1 MENNNLPVVPEKS
14 LKEQIKKLLNKLMD
28 ILFTNHSEAVVIA
41 EFDENG
47 RRIDN
52 NEEIEVNE
60 VESDFDEAVI
70 KIEDEE
76 IDREHIEVEST
87 NEFEE
92 SLKVDLKTFEE
103 EKKLDDRRIEFI
115 DELEENPELMVNLS
129 MEKLKRI
136 EEYYDELIED
146 LDRKIAKASKKVS

>member
-1 MENNNLPVVPEKS
+1 M
-14 LKEQIKKLLNKLMD
+14 
-28 ILFTNHSEAVVIA
+28 
-41 EFDENG
+41 
-47 RRIDN
+47 
-52 NEEIEVNE
+52 
-60 VESDFDEAVI
+60 
-70 KIEDEE
+70 
-76 IDREHIEVEST
+76 EST

-92 SLKVDLKTFEE
+92 SLKVDLKTFDE